1 MVVVAAVQRE
11 PKDTNG
17 NILFDVKELEWFC
30 QNAYNL
36 GLKHASEW
44 NLRSIV
50 QVLTA
55 CSALISR
62 FPDDVGAEQASD
74 LNLRSIFCNFLISS
88 ALVALARAEDN
99 LEQQLQDYL
108 VARKHIDQADQ
119 GIQLQLQSQNIDR
132 ASSTDLLAKLAH
144 LLAFDFEAAMAL
156 KKYQDL
162 SEIVL
167 KAEPCQ
173 NLDTYKTMADC
184 ALRGNLHPE
193 GLPLE
198 AFYSGAILTGIQ
210 SFSVSSATSST
221 KFPTLT
227 TLTLRTSPST
237 LDASSKSY
245 SQPTKSFAA
254 GSWMRLATWPGMRV
268 A

>member
-1 MVVVAAVQRE
+1 MLVVAAVQRG

-17 NILFDVKELEWFC
+17 NIDFDVKELEWFC

-50 QVLTA
+50 QILTA
-55 CSALISR
+55 CSTLIGC

-74 LNLRSIFCNFLISS
+74 LTLRSIFCNFLISS

-99 LEQQLQDYL
+99 VEQQLQDYL
-108 VARKHIDQADQ
+108 VVRKHIEQADHA
-119 GIQLQLQSQNIDR
+119 IQLQLQNKNIDS
-132 ASSTDLLAKLAH
+132 ASTTDLLSKLAQ
-144 LLAFDFEAAMAL
+144 LLAFDFEAAVAL

-173 NLDTYKTMADC
+173 HLETYKTMADC
-184 ALRGNLHPE
+184 ALRGPIA
-193 GLPLE
+193 PRR
-198 AFYSGAILTGIQ
+198 FAI
-210 SFSVSSATSST
+210 
-221 KFPTLT
+221 
-227 TLTLRTSPST
+227 
-237 LDASSKSY
+237 
-245 SQPTKSFAA
+245 
-254 GSWMRLATWPGMRV
+254 
-268 A
+268 